1 MNVQKLLKAASLI
14 KRQNPVLSEE
24 MTKIAQEMG
33 ALENTTP
40 APVPAPETPT
50 TLNPNIKS
58 FANPVN
64 DEEKVTHRLT
74 FTIEAPKGLG
84 ELEIMNQ
91 LLPVLKEFQQ
101 SNGAINIKGYQFTQ
115 S

>member
-1 MNVQKLLKAASLI
+1 MNVQKLLKAAALI
-14 KRQNPVLSEE
+14 KKQNPVLSDE
-24 MTKIAQEMG
+24 MIKIAQELAATPG
-33 ALENTTP
+33 VDSP
-40 APVPAPETPT
+40 APAAPVEQGS
-50 TLNPNIKS
+50 LNPNIKS
-58 FANPVN
+58 FANPTS

-74 FTIEAPKGLG
+74 FTIEAPKNLG

-101 SNGAINIKGYQFTQ
+101 TNGSINIKGYQFTQ